1 MADKRLSVEIK
12 TRVFAS
18 LACVTVALTMFALSS
33 CGVLSSPERDETPSA
48 LALRAQE
55 AYDKGDYAQA
65 VELLEK
71 LKKLDPSNVDARIKL
86 AFSYMAVSEISFT
99 DTIKGFAK
107 LNGAGGGLT
116 GLTSNSG
123 LDEDQLTKLKSEN
136 NVSLLSADELR
147 AKSAELSR
155 FHTAFLS
162 LCELFSA
169 ETISTLK
176 ESAKSASEILQLEQC
191 GAGLPESRASVSIA
205 ALFLAINQFSTF
217 AKLLD
222 FDKNND
228 GKIDI
233 EETASSASTKI
244 SGATDI
250 NQLTTA
256 METLTDTANFLSS
269 DGFKWAFAQ
278 FKIIDAVIVG
288 SGLPEQVKAPLTKIT
303 QTLNESIDK
312 INGFVD
318 QGASTGNS
326 VGAGTK
332 ATEAAAKANEKA
344 DALLAG
350 KSDEDKKDSCQ
361 KVFCMRKSF
370 NLGTALDDMP
380 DACKQPL
387 YGQINNEENC
397 NQ

>member
-1 MADKRLSVEIK
+1 
-12 TRVFAS
+12 
-18 LACVTVALTMFALSS
+18 MFALSS
-33 CGVLSSPERDETPSA
+33 CGVLSAPERDETPSA

-55 AYDKGDYAQA
+55 AYDKKDFAKA

-86 AFSYMAVSEISFT
+86 AFSYMAVSEIKFT
-99 DTIKGFAK
+99 ETIKGFAE

-147 AKSAELSR
+147 AKSAELNK
-155 FHTAFLS
+155 FHKAFLS

-169 ETISTLK
+169 ETIYSLK

-256 METLTDTANFLSS
+256 MKTLTDTANFLSS

-303 QTLNESIDK
+303 QTLKESIDK
-312 INGFVD
+312 INGYVD
-318 QGASTGNS
+318 QGASTGSS
-326 VGAGTK
+326 VEAG
-332 ATEAAAKANEKA
+332 AKAKDAA
-344 DALLAG
+344 DNAKG
-350 KSDEDKKDSCQ
+350 KVDDYLKQPQNAQAKESSCQ
-361 KVFCMRKSF
+361 QFFCMRKSF

-380 DACKQPL
+380 NECKPL